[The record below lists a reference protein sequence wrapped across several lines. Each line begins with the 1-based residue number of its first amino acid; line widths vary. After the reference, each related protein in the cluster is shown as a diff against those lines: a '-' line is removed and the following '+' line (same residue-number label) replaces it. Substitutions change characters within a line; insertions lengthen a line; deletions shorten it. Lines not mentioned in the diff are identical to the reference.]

1 MNPQIFAFARID
13 DDDARHAVYD
23 EIKNGKS
30 RFGMWDQG
38 YSLRDEYY
46 GANAF
51 LLRIQKGDWIVH
63 VNSPDYGKCVAV
75 QAAGE
80 YQFDEGLPVD
90 WGNGRDFNNYI
101 PVDSKSM
108 VEFQRADPNVLP
120 SVNLAPRRRG
130 QRVLAVEDFLQS
142 LDNLK
147 QKRFVEYDGG
157 MKGLAHIRSKMI
169 SVIFPQITQI
179 IQQMNRSKEFENFL
193 QKIFSSMP
201 NVLSIQ
207 NGFGWKSDQGADLI
221 VEFQNPIVG
230 VNLTTKLIIQAK
242 SYEGSHYDLNAV
254 DQIKEGIAAFKA
266 DGGLLITTAESTE
279 ELEEKVLNVS
289 EEIGKTIDVLA
300 GSDVAR
306 FVLTHA
312 PKLLLGAENRQGQQ
326 P

>member
-1 MNPQIFAFARID
+1 MNPQVFAFAKID
-13 DDDARHAVYD
+13 DEAARRKVYA
-23 EIKNGKS
+23 EIKKGKS
-30 RFGMWDQG
+30 RFGMWDQKE
-38 YSLRDEYY
+38 SLRDAYY

-51 LLRIQKGDWIVH
+51 LLRIQKDDWVVH
-63 VNSPDYGKCVAV
+63 VNSPEYGRCVAV
-75 QAAGE
+75 QVTGE
-80 YQFDEGLPVD
+80 YQFDDGIHVD
-90 WGNGRDFNNYI
+90 WGRDFNNFI
-101 PVDSKSM
+101 PVNPKSV
-108 VEFQRADPNVLP
+108 VEFDRNDANVLP
-120 SVNLAPRRRG
+120 SVNLAPRKRG

-142 LDNLK
+142 LDNLRE
-147 QKRFVEYDGG
+147 KRFTEYDEGV
-157 MKGLAHIRSKMI
+157 KGLAHLKSKMN
-169 SVIFPQITQI
+169 SEIFPKITKI

-193 QKIFSSMP
+193 QKIFETMP

-230 VNLTTKLIIQAK
+230 VNLATKLIIQAK

-279 ELEEKVLNVS
+279 ALEDKVRKSS

-300 GSDVAR
+300 GADVAK

-312 PKLLLGAENRQGQQ
+312 PQLLIGKSKQ
-326 P
+326 